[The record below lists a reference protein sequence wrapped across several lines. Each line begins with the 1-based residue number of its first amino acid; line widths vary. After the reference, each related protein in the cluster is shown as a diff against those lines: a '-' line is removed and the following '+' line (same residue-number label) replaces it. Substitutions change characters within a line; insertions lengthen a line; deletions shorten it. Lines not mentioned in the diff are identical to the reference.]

1 MAATIISAD
10 RPSLGSAPNPAEMPV
25 ITDAAGRRR
34 ISPTDISTFIRLD
47 QCNRYL
53 RLRLHERAAGL
64 GFMRDQGLVPQELP
78 PLLSRS
84 GSDFELDIAAE
95 IAAHLSTVDFAT
107 GEKRP
112 GTDNAR
118 LTSILTDLEPGQTVA
133 LLQPSL
139 DVELAGWVIRGAV
152 DVIRAERKIDGALG
166 IVIVDIKSSSAAK
179 IEHLLQV
186 AFYAEMLAAL
196 LADASLSSSTMSMG
210 ILYRGPALDDT
221 RLTPEDLSRITAH
234 GTAALDLFGVTNGL
248 LDVVVDPQ
256 PYFDAVRDLV
266 TGPASVARRVAT
278 ERFDE
283 VPFHL
288 SSKCDNC
295 LYNEFCLRDCADRDD
310 LSLLPHLTDRDKA
323 AFRRAGVQSVAKVA
337 TLKRLDETDR
347 SPSLVSVPESEELV
361 RRLSAT
367 WPVGP
372 RLDELIHRARRY
384 RSYKGDA
391 LEALTYI
398 PDSGYSSLPRSTT
411 DLNPNLVLVYLDA
424 QVDYL
429 EDRLYLAGAL
439 VVGHEAGLPRSER
452 RRTVVSL
459 CDGVPSSPEQ
469 EAALLE
475 QWLTETITA
484 IVEAAAPDPD
494 GLPRAP
500 IHLVF
505 YDRAAQQNLLEALA
519 RHHARVM
526 TATPLYDFVTQ
537 IAAYDSPIVSYLE
550 AEIRAQKNYPLLA
563 QSLQAVASW
572 TRFDW
577 SAGQQFRKLFRHRLF
592 DSLGRAPGSTGRD
605 ASDGEAWYT
614 RRARFSSQIPL
625 EYAYAVW
632 GELPLPPA
640 RGKDEFGLFR
650 EVSRDLLVAF
660 EARRLEAI
668 EHIGKDLR
676 PNPETSL
683 TPFALPDLATF
694 EQKASSLA
702 QALEEFTTIE
712 RHADLGAWKAAHL
725 AAPERRVLN
734 GDSLIVRYIEADQP
748 AEIAEQN
755 RENQR
760 RSQRRAELLLRTD
773 ENGQPRELNPTEKAE
788 TSWSQEGL
796 NLRLRIDLS
805 GVDASLK
812 EALDLTKLRPGDRV
826 IVHPRWTVD
835 SRRPPAEQVPLTP
848 TAKALVYGLRATI
861 DAITVDER
869 DREGN
874 PRAASVSIVLSG
886 VRRGDARGFTFGT
899 MSSHD
904 RPLTEGQ
911 QYTVEGD
918 PNDHYGGWCAKV
930 VAELGRRGQD
940 HTLYRRIE
948 DPASAEVSWPVE
960 AAATQERFFAGL
972 EALHAAGA
980 FHNFEASK
988 RLYIA
993 GCGDVPTLMVQG
1005 PPGTG
1010 KSFTTAYALLAR
1022 IQAAMA
1028 ADCTY
1033 RAVLSCKTH
1042 AATDVLLNNL
1052 VEARR
1057 RLTSI
1062 QATHPDIFAEY
1073 FDARLLDVPLYRVDP
1088 RGELPSEI
1096 QPLRT
1101 KHRRQKGEPKATE
1114 TLQAE
1119 RWCLAAAT
1127 PAAVYNLVSDR
1138 WPKDL
1143 FGHGFVDALVLDE
1156 ASQMN
1161 LPEAMMAALPL
1172 KSDGHL
1178 IVVGDHRQMPPI
1190 VKHDWGAEPR
1200 RTFREFRS
1208 YESLFLTLLPQMVGL
1223 GQPVIRFEESFRLH
1237 AEMAEF
1243 LRREVYRQ
1251 DGIRFHSKQHRVLAP
1266 GSYTDSMIEAILKP
1280 DHPLVVLV
1288 HDEHESTQRNAFE
1301 QRLIAPVLTA
1311 LSDPGSHGLDA
1322 ETGLGVVVPHRA
1334 QRAALQDAVPSLTHR
1349 DDVTGRTILSAV
1361 DTIERFQGGERRVI
1375 LVGATESD
1383 RAYLAVAPDFLL
1395 DPRRLTVALSRAKEK
1410 MILVASRSVFELFSA
1425 DEEVFANAQLWK
1437 NLLYRT
1443 CTVPLWQGKVDGI
1456 GVAVWGNAPS
1466 SLPGNS
1472 GNGA

>member
-1 MAATIISAD
+1 MAATTIAAD
-10 RPSLGSAPNPAEMPV
+10 RPSLGSVPNQGEMPV
-25 ITDAAGRRR
+25 RTDTAGRCR

-53 RLRLHERAAGL
+53 RLRLHERSAGL

-84 GSDFELDIAAE
+84 GGEFESAIAGE
-95 IAAHLSTVDFAT
+95 IAAHHPTHDFAA
-107 GEKRP
+107 GEKRR
-112 GTDNAR
+112 GNDNAR
-118 LTSILTDLEPGQTVA
+118 LISILADLEPGKVVA
-133 LLQPSL
+133 LLQTSL
-139 DVELAGWVIRGAV
+139 EVDLAGWMIRGAV
-152 DVIRAERKIDGALG
+152 DVILAERRIDGTLG
-166 IVIVDIKSSSAAK
+166 IVIVDIKSSNAAK

-186 AFYAEMLAAL
+186 AFYSEMLAAL
-196 LADASLSSSTMSMG
+196 LADAELASANISMG
-210 ILYRGPALDDT
+210 ILYRGPTLDDT
-221 RLTPEDLSRITAH
+221 RLTPDDLNRIAAH
-234 GTAALDLFGVTNGL
+234 RAAAVQLFGVTNGL
-248 LDVVVDPQ
+248 LDLVDDPQ
-256 PYFDAVRDLV
+256 PYLDAVRDLV
-266 TGPASVARRVAT
+266 TGPESVARRVST
-278 ERFDE
+278 EGFDE

-323 AFRRAGVQSVAKVA
+323 ALRRAGVQSVAKVA
-337 TLKRLDETDR
+337 ALKRLDETER
-347 SPSLVSVPESEELV
+347 GPQLVSEPGSEELV

-398 PDSGYSSLPRSTT
+398 PDSGYSSLPRSTAG
-411 DLNPNLVLVYLDA
+411 LNPNLVLVYLDA
-424 QVDYL
+424 QLDYL

-439 VVGHEAGLPRSER
+439 VVGHEAGVPRSER

-459 CDGVPSSPEQ
+459 SDGVPTSPER
-469 EAALLE
+469 EAGLLE
-475 QWLTETITA
+475 EWLTETIKA
-484 IVEAAAPDPD
+484 IVEAAAPDAE

-505 YDRAAQQNLLEALA
+505 FDRSAQQNLLEALA

-537 IAAYDSPIVSYLE
+537 IAAYDSPVVSYLE
-550 AEIRAQKNYPLLA
+550 DEIRAQKNYPLLA

-577 SAGQQFRKLFRHRLF
+577 NAGQPFRKLFRHRLF
-592 DSLGRAPGSTGRD
+592 DSLGRAPGSAGRD

-614 RRARFSSQIPL
+614 RRARFSSQVPL
-625 EYAYAVW
+625 EYAYGAW
-632 GELPLPPA
+632 DELPPPPA
-640 RGKDEFGLFR
+640 RGRDEFGLFR

-660 EARRLEAI
+660 EARRLEAL
-668 EHIGKDLR
+668 EHVGRDLR

-702 QALEEFTTIE
+702 QALEEFTMLE

-734 GDSLIVRYIEADQP
+734 GDSLIVSYLEADQP

-760 RSQRRAELLLRTD
+760 RCQRRAELLQRTD
-773 ENGQPRELNPTEKAE
+773 GAGQTRDLNPTETSE

-796 NLRLRIDLS
+796 NLRLRIDLT
-805 GVDASLK
+805 GVEASLK
-812 EALDLTKLRPGDRV
+812 EALDLTKLRTGDRV

-835 SRRPPAEQVPLTP
+835 SRRPQAEQVPLTP

-869 DREGN
+869 DRDGN
-874 PRAASVSIVLSG
+874 PLAASVSLVLSG

-899 MSSHD
+899 MNSHD
-904 RPLTEGQ
+904 RPLVEGQ
-911 QYTVEGD
+911 QYTIEGD
-918 PNDHYGGWCAKV
+918 PNDHYGSWCAKV

-948 DPASAEVSWPVE
+948 DPANAEVSWPAE
-960 AAATQERFFAGL
+960 AVVAQERFFAGL
-972 EALHAAGA
+972 ETLHAAGA
-980 FHNFEASK
+980 FHMFEASK

-1022 IQAAMA
+1022 IQGAMA
-1028 ADCTY
+1028 ADRTY

-1042 AATDVLLNNL
+1042 AATDVLLNN
-1052 VEARR
+1052 VAEARR
-1057 RLTSI
+1057 QLAGF
-1062 QATHPDIFAEY
+1062 QATHPEIFAAH
-1073 FDARLLDVPLYRVDP
+1073 FDSRLLELPLYRVDA
-1088 RGELPSEI
+1088 RGELPPEI
-1096 QPLRT
+1096 QPLHT

-1114 TLQAE
+1114 MLQAE

-1127 PAAVYNLVSDR
+1127 PGAVYNLVSDR

-1208 YESLFLTLLPQMVGL
+1208 YESLFLTLLPQVVAL

-1251 DGIRFHSKQHRVLAP
+1251 DGIRFHSKQQRVLAP
-1266 GSYTDSMIEAILKP
+1266 GSYSDSMIEAVLKP

-1311 LSDPGSHGLDA
+1311 LSDPRGHGLDA

-1349 DDVTGRTILSAV
+1349 DEATGRTILSAV
-1361 DTIERFQGGERRVI
+1361 DTVERFQGGERRVI

-1456 GVAVWGNAPS
+1456 GVAVWGNAPT
-1466 SLPGNS
+1466 SLPGIP
-1472 GNGA
+1472 GIGV